1 MAAHAFDPGY
11 NQEPFKSLCENY
23 PDADVY
29 PADGFRVEWG
39 PIFHRGRLDGSARVL
54 LIGQDPAQNET
65 IIRRILVG
73 EAGQRVQG
81 FLAKLGIDRSYVM
94 VNTFLYS
101 VYGSVSAKH
110 RKAPAL
116 IDYRH
121 RWLKALMLGRQ
132 IELVMTFGML
142 ADEAWNIWTATSDG
156 QALAATHVALTHPTQ
171 PESSAKGD
179 RDKLGAATK
188 AMLKQWNEG
197 LQRLHS
203 ALQHPDSPKPL
214 KLYSESW
221 QPGDKVPIPEG
232 DLPPGLP
239 AWMREQDNW
248 ARRSGGNPNAK
259 RRNITLTVPKGIAPE
274 S

>member
-1 MAAHAFDPGY
+1 
-11 NQEPFKSLCENY
+11 
-23 PDADVY
+23 
-29 PADGFRVEWG
+29 
-39 PIFHRGRLDGSARVL
+39 
-54 LIGQDPAQNET
+54 
-65 IIRRILVG
+65 
-73 EAGQRVQG
+73 
-81 FLAKLGIDRSYVM
+81 
-94 VNTFLYS
+94 
-101 VYGSVSAKH
+101 
-110 RKAPAL
+110 
-116 IDYRH
+116 
-121 RWLKALMLGRQ
+121 
-132 IELVMTFGML
+132 
-142 ADEAWNIWTATSDG
+142 
-156 QALAATHVALTHPTQ
+156 VALTHPTQ